1 MGLSG
6 LEPPT
11 SRLSGVRS
19 NRLSYKP
26 ILIGSHLLSHAV
38 SSIVP
43 SAAQVLT
50 IVFGMGTGVPPG
62 RIATEILGSSL
73 LMTQQ

>member
-1 MGLSG
+1 MLMDSCLFGLIAKPASAMLCFRLMGLSG

-26 ILIGSHLLSHAV
+26 TMEMEGIEPLTPCLQGRCS
-38 SSIVP
+38 P
-43 SAAQVLT
+43 S
-50 IVFGMGTGVPPG
+50 
-62 RIATEILGSSL
+62 
-73 LMTQQ
+73 